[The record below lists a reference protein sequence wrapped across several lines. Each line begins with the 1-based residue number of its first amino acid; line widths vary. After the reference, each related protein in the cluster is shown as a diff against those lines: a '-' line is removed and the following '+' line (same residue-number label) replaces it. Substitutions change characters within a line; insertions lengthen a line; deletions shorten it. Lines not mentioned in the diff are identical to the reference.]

1 MINFLAKVAGYK
13 CVRINNHNHT
23 EIEEYIGT
31 YLPDTRGKLVFQEGI
46 LIEALRNGYWIIL
59 DELNLARSEILES
72 LNRLLDDNKELFV
85 PELQAHIKP
94 HENFRLFATQ
104 NPTHYSGRKE
114 LSKAFKN
121 RFIQIYFEEISEF
134 DLEKIINKR
143 CSIAPSYCKK
153 LIKTMKDLQLLRQ
166 TNKFFQGKE
175 SAITVRDLIKWAKR
189 PHNDQEELA
198 MEGYCI
204 LAERLRSEAERE
216 EVRKTIEKNFKCKL
230 DPDSIYLEFTNQEEF
245 SMSRELLN
253 ETLTSKAAGKH
264 GINSIQ
270 WNLSFRRMATLVIK
284 CIKNKEPVLLIGET
298 GCGKTTLCQLLAI
311 MYGIEFYSI
320 NCHHYTES
328 IDFLGSLRPVRNRDE
343 LAKDV
348 AQLEKQVEE
357 LQMEHSEVAAILE
370 ALKINE
376 ANNDKKIKRLTAI
389 HDKLES
395 TSSLKEILAKLTL
408 ALGNLMTLQSNSNS
422 STS

>member
-1 MINFLAKVAGYK
+1 MINFLAKISGYK

-31 YLPDTRGKLVFQEGI
+31 YLPDSRGKLVFQEGV
-46 LIEALRNGYWIIL
+46 LVEALRNGYWIIL

-85 PELQAHIKP
+85 PELQTHIKP

-121 RFIQIYFEEISEF
+121 RFIQIYFDDISEE

-143 CSIAPSYCKK
+143 CKIAPSYCKK
-153 LIKTMKDLQLLRQ
+153 LIKSMKDLQLQRQ
-166 TNKFFQGKE
+166 TNKFFQAKE

-189 PHNDQEELA
+189 PHGSQEELA
-198 MEGYCI
+198 MEGYCL
-204 LAERLRSEAERE
+204 LAERLRSEAERD
-216 EVRKTIEKNFKCKL
+216 EVRKILEKNFKCKL
-230 DPDSIYLEFTNQEEF
+230 DPDAFYMQFTDQAEFLNSRRKLE
-245 SMSRELLN
+245 
-253 ETLTSKAAGKH
+253 ETLSSRKDSKH
-264 GINSIQ
+264 GIKSIQ
-270 WNLSFRRMATLVIK
+270 WNLSFRRMTSLVLK
-284 CIKNKEPVLLIGET
+284 CIQNKEPVLLIGET

-311 MYGIEFYSI
+311 LYEIGFYSI

-343 LAKDV
+343 ISKTITSV
-348 AQLEKQVEE
+348 EKQIEE
-357 LQMEHSEVAAILE
+357 LQMEYPQVAAILE
-370 ALKINE
+370 ALRVPDSNNE
-376 ANNDKKIKRLTAI
+376 KKIKKI
-389 HDKLES
+389 SSIMDKLPKD
-395 TSSLKEILAKLTL
+395 SSLYKLTE
-408 ALGNLMTLQSNSNS
+408 TLV
-422 STS
+422 TSLSKL